1 MDQAEKLRNLI
12 KAQNDAEN
20 DIQNDNQNSG
30 LQSEITQKRARVI
43 TVTSGKG
50 GVGKSS
56 VSINLALQFRKQG
69 KSVIIFDA
77 DFGLANIEVM
87 IGAIPK
93 YNLADMIFRGKTF
106 KDIIVE
112 GPEGIGFISGGSG
125 INGLVNMNKDQIQ
138 YLVLKLKELETLA
151 DILIVDTGAGISDA
165 VLEFVL
171 TSREVLLVTTP
182 EPTSITDAYALLK
195 TLSINSVFDK
205 DYTKI
210 KVLINRVPSYEDG
223 KNLYNKLEVVVNKFL
238 QIDLKYL
245 GSIPMDS
252 NMSKAVMQQKP
263 ISTAYPNSVAT
274 VAFERLSTA
283 LLNNTEV
290 EETKRRGL
298 ARAVM
303 NMFENRFKK

>member
-1 MDQAEKLRNLI
+1 M
-12 KAQNDAEN
+12 
-20 DIQNDNQNSG
+20 
-30 LQSEITQKRARVI
+30 
-43 TVTSGKG
+43 
-50 GVGKSS
+50 
-56 VSINLALQFRKQG
+56 
-69 KSVIIFDA
+69 
-77 DFGLANIEVM
+77 
-87 IGAIPK
+87 
-93 YNLADMIFRGKTF
+93 
-106 KDIIVE
+106 
-112 GPEGIGFISGGSG
+112 
-125 INGLVNMNKDQIQ
+125 
-138 YLVLKLKELETLA
+138 
-151 DILIVDTGAGISDA
+151 
-165 VLEFVL
+165 
-171 TSREVLLVTTP
+171 
-182 EPTSITDAYALLK
+182 
-195 TLSINSVFDK
+195 SINSVFDK

-274 VAFERLSTA
+274 VAFERLSKA